1 MGVDV
6 NPTIGLEPYNIENWI
21 KAYKVLEIL
30 GFADLVDHILLL
42 LWIDK

>member
-1 MGVDV
+1 MGVNV
-6 NPTIGLEPYNIENWI
+6 NRAIGLETYNVENWI

-30 GFADLVDHILLL
+30 GFAGLVDHILLL